1 MQLACPARDG
11 ATCSLSLFTNQNVK
25 QQHYDIR
32 DIKPDV
38 PDFTFYLLTLSTKHP
53 QPRSLQG
60 GRRLNQNRAKRLRLA
75 YSAPGFYANP
85 MFREFQET
93 NLPAAIAR
101 EKEITKEIL
110 RKRAEMKKTVN
121 KVGSSEKSLTRN
133 KGKMQR
139 QRQEKSKQFTLRQ
152 GQAGILPLAYEAS
165 DFPITAFKYPPYF
178 IKVR

>member
-1 MQLACPARDG
+1 M
-11 ATCSLSLFTNQNVK
+11 
-25 QQHYDIR
+25 
-32 DIKPDV
+32 
-38 PDFTFYLLTLSTKHP
+38 KHP

-60 GRRLNQNRAKRLRLA
+60 GRRLNQNQAKKLRLA

-85 MFREFQET
+85 IFREFQET

-110 RKRAEMKKTVN
+110 RKRAEMKK
-121 KVGSSEKSLTRN
+121 K

-178 IKVR
+178 IKIRK

>member
-1 MQLACPARDG
+1 M
-11 ATCSLSLFTNQNVK
+11 
-25 QQHYDIR
+25 
-32 DIKPDV
+32 
-38 PDFTFYLLTLSTKHP
+38 
-53 QPRSLQG
+53 
-60 GRRLNQNRAKRLRLA
+60 NQNRAKKLRLA

-85 MFREFQET
+85 IFREFQET

-110 RKRAEMKKTVN
+110 KKRAEMKK
-121 KVGSSEKSLTRN
+121 K

>member
-1 MQLACPARDG
+1 M
-11 ATCSLSLFTNQNVK
+11 
-25 QQHYDIR
+25 
-32 DIKPDV
+32 
-38 PDFTFYLLTLSTKHP
+38 STKHP

-60 GRRLNQNRAKRLRLA
+60 GRRLNQNQAKKLRLA

-85 MFREFQET
+85 IFREFQET

-110 RKRAEMKKTVN
+110 RKRTEMKKTVT
-121 KVGSSEKSLTRN
+121 KVGSSEKSLVRNN

-178 IKVR
+178 IKLR

>member
-1 MQLACPARDG
+1 MGL
-11 ATCSLSLFTNQNVK
+11 TKHLSM
-25 QQHYDIR
+25 
-32 DIKPDV
+32 
-38 PDFTFYLLTLSTKHP
+38 KHP

-60 GRRLNQNRAKRLRLA
+60 GRRLNQNQAKKLRLA

-85 MFREFQET
+85 IFREFQET

-110 RKRAEMKKTVN
+110 RKRAEMKK
-121 KVGSSEKSLTRN
+121 K
-133 KGKMQR
+133 KGKMQK

>member
-1 MQLACPARDG
+1 M
-11 ATCSLSLFTNQNVK
+11 
-25 QQHYDIR
+25 
-32 DIKPDV
+32 
-38 PDFTFYLLTLSTKHP
+38 
-53 QPRSLQG
+53 
-60 GRRLNQNRAKRLRLA
+60 NQNRAKKLRLA

-85 MFREFQET
+85 IFREFQET

-110 RKRAEMKKTVN
+110 KKRAEMKK
-121 KVGSSEKSLTRN
+121 KKA
-133 KGKMQR
+133 KKQR

-178 IKVR
+178 IKIR

>member
-1 MQLACPARDG
+1 MCP
-11 ATCSLSLFTNQNVK
+11 TLLS
-25 QQHYDIR
+25 
-32 DIKPDV
+32 
-38 PDFTFYLLTLSTKHP
+38 TLSTKYP

-60 GRRLNQNRAKRLRLA
+60 GRRLNLNRAKKLRLA
-75 YSAPGFYANP
+75 YSALGFYANP
-85 MFREFQET
+85 MFRKFQET

-110 RKRAEMKKTVN
+110 RKRAKMKKTVN
-121 KVGSSEKSLTRN
+121 K
-133 KGKMQR
+133 GKMQT